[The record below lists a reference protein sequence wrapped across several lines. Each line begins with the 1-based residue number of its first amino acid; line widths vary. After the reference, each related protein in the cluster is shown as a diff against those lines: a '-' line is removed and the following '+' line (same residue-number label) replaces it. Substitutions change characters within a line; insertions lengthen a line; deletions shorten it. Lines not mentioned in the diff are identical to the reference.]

1 MAHFLREHGYTVQ
14 VIDFTDSFST
24 EELTNALNMYTTNE
38 TQCIGISTT
47 FYNDFNVEIF
57 LSERNFTIS
66 IPTNIEIAIS
76 NIKTKYPQ
84 IKTVL
89 GGAKSLAG
97 ENIDWIDCVIHG
109 HGEDKMLEYLK
120 NLSKPNKLQVISKDL
135 PKSIRADPITKQF
148 NIETLNHRFIKED
161 YISTN
166 EVLPIEISRGCI
178 FKCKFCSYPLIGK
191 KKMDYLRN
199 AELIKEEMI
208 FNYENYG
215 TTSYFFGDDTFN
227 DSTFKIETL
236 HNAIIS
242 LPFKINFTCYL
253 RLDLLHRYQEQI
265 PMLTNMGLISP
276 FFGIESLNQ
285 RSATSIG
292 KGMDS
297 GKVKDFLLELY
308 YDKWK
313 EQVPIYLSFII
324 GLPYET
330 KQSIEETF
338 KWVSSTD
345 LTPSFQPLS
354 IFSDSLYKSEF
365 EKNIDK
371 YGYNID
377 ANTRQWSNEFFTQQE
392 AEQLAKEY
400 NNKILYKDSRVASW
414 FLLTLLNHNLSID
427 DCKNLKTSEIN
438 WKRVLLARS
447 RKIAQYKKLVLKS

>member
-1 MAHFLREHGYTVQ
+1 
-14 VIDFTDSFST
+14 
-24 EELTNALNMYTTNE
+24 
-38 TQCIGISTT
+38 
-47 FYNDFNVEIF
+47 
-57 LSERNFTIS
+57 
-66 IPTNIEIAIS
+66 
-76 NIKTKYPQ
+76 
-84 IKTVL
+84 
-89 GGAKSLAG
+89 
-97 ENIDWIDCVIHG
+97 
-109 HGEDKMLEYLK
+109 
-120 NLSKPNKLQVISKDL
+120 
-135 PKSIRADPITKQF
+135 
-148 NIETLNHRFIKED
+148 
-161 YISTN
+161 
-166 EVLPIEISRGCI
+166 
-178 FKCKFCSYPLIGK
+178 
-191 KKMDYLRN
+191 MDYLRN